1 MAEPAS
7 QRSLKRVWIVV
18 LVIIVAVW
26 IIYALAGGPQ
36 RRPAKLRPTALSG
49 SSRRLAG

>member
-26 IIYALAGGPQ
+26 IIYALAGGPST
-36 RRPAKLRPTALSG
+36 PASETAADSAVG
-49 SSRRLAG
+49 QQP